1 MIDLRAL
8 AASIVTLPL
17 ALALAACGSDPSS
30 PSSAS
35 GSATSAAAKTSASAA
50 SSGAAKAP
58 SSAAPTAS
66 ASSATTAAAPPKL
79 DGFKAC
85 EAPDDAKVDE
95 VRNFLGAVARGALA
109 GYEREMVAQDLL
121 SEGEQPA
128 EVSHALCKSS
138 TTVPADVPKGS
149 SPYKPS
155 GDDGKDFSTG
165 DATTGW
171 RCLKFAVSST
181 MYSQL
186 TYKQGSGYL
195 GPARGLPDPGPGG
208 FEVSGVQ
215 DLDGDGKTS
224 LFVQIGWVDEA
235 TKTVRLATSLYCAD
249 PGE

>member
-8 AASIVTLPL
+8 AASVLTVP
-17 ALALAACGSDPSS
+17 LALAACASDTPSAS
-30 PSSAS
+30 KSSAS
-35 GSATSAAAKTSASAA
+35 ASATSAAAKTSASAA
-50 SSGAAKAP
+50 SSAAATP
-58 SSAAPTAS
+58 SSAAPPTSAS
-66 ASSATTAAAPPKL
+66 AAATPAAPPKL

-95 VRNFLGAVARGALA
+95 VKNFLGAIARGALA
-109 GYEREMVAQDLL
+109 AYERETMPQEPIAEGAEAVA
-121 SEGEQPA
+121 
-128 EVSHALCKSS
+128 SHALCKSS
-138 TTVPADVPKGS
+138 TTVPAEVPKA

-171 RCLKFAVSST
+171 KCLKFAVGST
-181 MYSQL
+181 IYSQL

-195 GPARGLPDPGPGG
+195 GPARGLPDPGPNG
-208 FEVSGVQ
+208 FEVSGAQ
-215 DLDGDGKTS
+215 DLDGDGKSS